1 MKLSHTIKVTVR
13 KALAAL
19 RTLDSAENDQ
29 LDLLERHGYQ
39 VVPSPTQPK
48 LSTQIARRAG
58 FHNRTELE
66 KFARKHHLL

>member
-1 MKLSHTIKVTVR
+1 MKLSHTTKVTVR

-19 RTLDSAENDQ
+19 RSLDSAEDSQ
-29 LDLLERHGYQ
+29 RELLERHGYQ
-39 VVPSPTQPK
+39 VVASPTAPR

-66 KFARKHHLL
+66 KFSRRHGLL